1 MTTTTT
7 TTSATNYWTATA
19 VAATV
24 LTRSA
29 EDTAWLEAVRKGREE
44 IAKKTLRARK
54 AIGVRKNEANPG
66 SICQRISQWEL
77 EMNVALYKEFHCKSD

>member
-1 MTTTTT
+1 MTTTV
-7 TTSATNYWTATA
+7 AAAA
-19 VAATV
+19 VTMTMPVATV
-24 LTRSA
+24 LTRRA

-66 SICQRISQWEL
+66 SICQMISQWEL